1 MRTASLLRF
10 SALALFLCILTHA
23 RAQGLV
29 EHQYTFALQ
38 GVESTMQEKQLI
50 ETVIGL
56 DPEAYVAVD
65 REGDRMAVR
74 SRQELDIEA
83 LQQIVGQWGITIIV
97 RDRRDRDGAL
107 HTAE

>member
-1 MRTASLLRF
+1 MRTASLFRL
-10 SALALFLCILTHA
+10 SAMALFLCILTHV
-23 RAQGLV
+23 RAQGLA

-38 GVESTMQEKQLI
+38 GVEGTMQEKQLI

-56 DPEAYVAVD
+56 DPEARVSID
-65 REGDRMAVR
+65 RESERMAVR

-83 LQQIVGQWGITIIV
+83 LQQTAGQWGITVTV
-97 RDRRDRDGAL
+97 RDRRERDGAL

>member
-1 MRTASLLRF
+1 MRYPSLFRTA
-10 SALALFLCILTHA
+10 ALALFLCILTHA
-23 RAQGLV
+23 RAQGLA
-29 EHQYTFALQ
+29 EHQYTFSLQ

-56 DPEAYVAVD
+56 DPEARVAID
-65 REGDRMAVR
+65 RENDRMAVR
-74 SRQELDIEA
+74 SRQDLDIEV

-97 RDRRDRDGAL
+97 RERRDRVGAL